1 MRNHTGDPELGL
13 FSWHLWSHLVG
24 APIIHGPMRCGK
36 SPIVPHFYTSSGSRA
51 TDTPDFPIWQ
61 AFYSFKQ
68 GGIFPNFKI
77 SVCPLLH
84 FSGHW
89 RLTVC
94 SEMAWW
100 KTWKTH
106 RVQWDGMVKD
116 VEGSPCTADA
126 ERRGQ
131 LWTTVGTIHPRC
143 VLQWGGDIP
152 QDLETQQ
159 ACLWWTYPVIR
170 NLSRNDI
177 PMQMEGKKQS
187 IWE

>member
-84 FSGHW
+84 FSVHG

-106 RVQWDGMVKD
+106 RVQWDGIWWKTWKARHAQWMLKD
-116 VEGSPCTADA
+116 VASSGPLLAPFIHDVCSSEEGTFL
-126 ERRGQ
+126 R
-131 LWTTVGTIHPRC
+131 I
-143 VLQWGGDIP
+143 
-152 QDLETQQ
+152 
-159 ACLWWTYPVIR
+159 
-170 NLSRNDI
+170 
-177 PMQMEGKKQS
+177 
-187 IWE
+187 